1 MELVDDEYSYTPLLI
16 DTEFGITSVP
26 NGQTDANIDHGSR
39 LNVAHGSIN
48 ERRYLSEDGVEEKI
62 HLKVQFS
69 VSGTNWSD
77 STIVLSYLQY
87 EDPENPGKHVAVTCS
102 AKYDRPEADE
112 YGGLCGQAESN
123 DVAVHN
129 FYGKKISKLYSTW
142 ELQSQQGNKVE
153 EHAIGRPFF

>member
-87 EDPENPGKHVAVTCS
+87 EDPENPGKYVVMTCS
-102 AKYDRPEADE
+102 AQYDRPPEDG
-112 YGGLCGQAESN
+112 YGTAII
-123 DVAVHN
+123 AVHN
-129 FYGKKISKLYSTW
+129 YYGENFSKIKLYQ
-142 ELQSQQGNKVE
+142 ELLSY
-153 EHAIGRPFF
+153 